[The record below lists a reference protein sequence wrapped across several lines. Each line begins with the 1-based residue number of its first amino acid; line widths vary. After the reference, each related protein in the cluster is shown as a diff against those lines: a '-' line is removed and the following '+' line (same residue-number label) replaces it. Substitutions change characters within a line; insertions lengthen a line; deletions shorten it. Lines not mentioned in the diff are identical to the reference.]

1 MARVNIIIRAFNR
14 LEYTVLTIREINRLA
29 GYDDYKMIVV
39 DQASTDGTG
48 QWLKSLVNEG
58 YLKHKEQLPEDDYVF
73 NKYALT
79 GNDKMQTDF
88 INKYFNAFGL

>member
-1 MARVNIIIRAFNR
+1 MDDIYVNYFAKKRGIRRV
-14 LEYTVLTIREINRLA
+14 VLA
-29 GYDDYKMIVV
+29 H
-39 DQASTDGTG
+39 
-48 QWLKSLVNEG
+48 NEG